1 MNPTGEQKAFLKKTQ
16 VAVLAT
22 VDSRGQPHAVPMWC
36 LYEDGEFIMS
46 TGPGSQK
53 YKNIENNQNVVLVF
67 DQRDLPYYAVMVH
80 GTAEMELVK
89 SDRVIRMIAEAYL
102 GKEGTEKYFSR
113 RSGGDSVVIRVKPRK
128 FIEYRGISGRS

>member
-1 MNPTGEQKAFLKKTQ
+1 MRTGAE
-16 VAVLAT
+16 
-22 VDSRGQPHAVPMWC
+22 
-36 LYEDGEFIMS
+36 
-46 TGPGSQK
+46 SQK
-53 YKNIENNQNVVLVF
+53 YKNLESNQNVLLVVY
-67 DQRDLPYYAVMVH
+67 QTDLHYYAVMGH

>member
-1 MNPTGEQKAFLKKTQ
+1 M
-16 VAVLAT
+16 
-22 VDSRGQPHAVPMWC
+22 
-36 LYEDGEFIMS
+36 
-46 TGPGSQK
+46 
-53 YKNIENNQNVVLVF
+53 VLVF

-113 RSGGDSVVIRVKPRK
+113 RSGGDSVVLRVNPRK